1 MPTGLRSGRIVCPA
15 AGHAGSRTAGD
26 RGSAVVEFTL
36 VGILLTFLFLAVLQL
51 GLALHVR
58 NTLVASATEGARYG
72 ANADRDP
79 AQGAAMTRQLI
90 RESLADSFADG
101 VTSGI
106 ETVDGFQTVYVQ
118 VDATLPLVGLLG
130 PPRSIRVRGHAL
142 EEAQ

>member
-1 MPTGLRSGRIVCPA
+1 VDR
-15 AGHAGSRTAGD
+15 AGSGGD

-58 NTLVASATEGARYG
+58 NTLVASAAEGARYG

-79 AQGAAMTRQLI
+79 AQGAAITRQLI
-90 RESLADSFADG
+90 RESLSDSFADG